1 MEVAKDLFIK
11 KNEFLETYCEEVN
24 TFDFY
29 RDLFPVGTFERKG
42 HLEDNK
48 PNGILIEF
56 NDDGKAKRE
65 TVTDELE
72 SLCKPR
78 KGFTI
83 FSPISYYGYQR
94 SGVNARFIY
103 AMAFDLD
110 GVGMPQIRD
119 LLHQM
124 KNDVIPTATY
134 IANSGNGLHLYYV
147 FKEPIPMYPQNQ
159 KYLKAVKYALTKR
172 IWNGYT
178 STIEQPQLQGVLQG
192 FRLVGSPTK
201 FGTEYPVRVFRH
213 GNRFAIQELIEFIPD
228 IDFSGL
234 NEIRALEKQSKMSLE
249 QAKKKYPEWYERR
262 IEKGEKR
269 GRWIVKR
276 DLYDWWLAR
285 IRKEIQVGHR
295 YYGIMTLAIYAKK
308 CGIDEDELR
317 KDAFSLL
324 EPYESKTVDD
334 NNHFEKQHIIDA
346 LELYNEDYITFP
358 RDDISKL
365 TGLRIDPNKRN
376 GRKQLL
382 HIKYMNLNRKFKFEN
397 GECTNGGRPSAEQAV
412 IDYLLEHPMS
422 KKSDIIRA
430 TGLSKKTV
438 YKHYPTAML
447 HVNKQEKERLER
459 KQLQILTPIS
469 S

>member
-1 MEVAKDLFIK
+1 MAVLEVAKDLYLK
-11 KNEFLETYCEEVN
+11 KNEFLETYCEEV
-24 TFDFY
+24 TPFSFY
-29 RDLFPVGTFERKG
+29 RDLFPTGSFERKG
-42 HLEDNK
+42 HFEDNK

-56 NDDGKAKRE
+56 EDDGTAKRE
-65 TVTDELE
+65 TITDDLE
-72 SLCKPR
+72 ALCKPR

-103 AMAFDLD
+103 AMTFDLD
-110 GVGMPQIRD
+110 GVGMPQIKD

-124 KNDVIPTATY
+124 KNNVIPTATY

-172 IWNGYT
+172 VWNGYT
-178 STIEQPQLQGVLQG
+178 STIEQPQVQGVLQG
-192 FRLVGSPTK
+192 FRVVGSPSK
-201 FGTEYPVRVFRH
+201 FGVEYPVRVFRH
-213 GNRFAIQELIEFIPD
+213 GKRFTLQELIDFIPD

-234 NEIRALEKQSKMSLE
+234 DEVRALEKQSKISLE

-269 GRWIVKR
+269 GRWTVKR
-276 DLYDWWLAR
+276 DLYDWWLGR

-324 EPYESKTVDD
+324 EPYEGKTIDD

-346 LELYNEDYITFP
+346 LELYNEDYVTFP

-365 TGLRIDPNKRN
+365 TGLRIDRNKRN
-376 GRKQLL
+376 GRKQEQ
-382 HIKYMNLNRKFKFEN
+382 HMQVMRAIQNVVNPNWREGN
-397 GECTNGGRPSAEQAV
+397 GRPSAEHIVQ
-412 IDYLLEHPMS
+412 EWQKNNPQGS
-422 KKSDIIRA
+422 KSACKSE
-430 TGLSKKTV
+430 TKLS
-438 YKHYPTAML
+438 YPTIRKWW
-447 HVNKQEKERLER
+447 HTEK
-459 KQLQILTPIS
+459 
-469 S
+469 

>member
-1 MEVAKDLFIK
+1 MEVAKDLYLK
-11 KNEFLETYCEEVN
+11 KNEFLETYCEEV
-24 TFDFY
+24 TPFSFY
-29 RDLFPVGTFERKG
+29 RDLFPTGSFERKG
-42 HLEDNK
+42 HFEDNK

-56 NDDGKAKRE
+56 EDDGKAKRE
-65 TVTDELE
+65 TITDDLE
-72 SLCKPR
+72 ALCKPR

-94 SGVNARFIY
+94 SGINARFIY
-103 AMAFDLD
+103 AMTFDLD
-110 GVGMPQIRD
+110 GVGMPQIKD

-124 KNDVIPTATY
+124 KNNVIPTATY

-172 IWNGYT
+172 VWNGYT
-178 STIEQPQLQGVLQG
+178 STIEQPQVQGVLQG
-192 FRLVGSPTK
+192 FRVVGSPSK
-201 FGTEYPVRVFRH
+201 FGVEYPVRVFRH
-213 GNRFAIQELIEFIPD
+213 GERFTLQELIDFIPD

-234 NEIRALEKQSKMSLE
+234 DEVRALEKQSKISLE

-269 GRWIVKR
+269 GRWTVKR
-276 DLYDWWLAR
+276 DLYDWWLGR

-324 EPYESKTVDD
+324 EPYEGKTIDD

-346 LELYNEDYITFP
+346 LELYNEDYVTFP
-358 RDDISKL
+358 RDDIAKL

-376 GRKQLL
+376 GRKQEQ
-382 HIKYMNLNRKFKFEN
+382 HMQVMRAIQNVVNPNWREGN
-397 GECTNGGRPSAEQAV
+397 GRPSAEHIVQ
-412 IDYLLEHPMS
+412 EWQKNNPQGS
-422 KKSDIIRA
+422 KSACKSE
-430 TGLSKKTV
+430 TKLS
-438 YKHYPTAML
+438 YPTIRKWW
-447 HVNKQEKERLER
+447 NIEK
-459 KQLQILTPIS
+459 
-469 S
+469 

>member
-1 MEVAKDLFIK
+1 MEVAKDLYLK
-11 KNEFLETYCEEVN
+11 KNEFLETYCEEV
-24 TFDFY
+24 TPFSFY
-29 RDLFPVGTFERKG
+29 RDLFPTGSFERKG
-42 HLEDNK
+42 HFEDNK

-56 NDDGKAKRE
+56 EDDGKAKRE
-65 TVTDELE
+65 TITDDLE
-72 SLCKPR
+72 ALCKPR

-103 AMAFDLD
+103 AMTFDLD
-110 GVGMPQIRD
+110 GVGMPQIKD

-124 KNDVIPTATY
+124 KNNVIPTATY

-172 IWNGYT
+172 VWNGYT
-178 STIEQPQLQGVLQG
+178 STIEQPQVQGVLQG
-192 FRLVGSPTK
+192 FRVVGSPSK
-201 FGTEYPVRVFRH
+201 FGVEYPVRVFRH
-213 GNRFAIQELIEFIPD
+213 GERFTLQELIDFIPD

-234 NEIRALEKQSKMSLE
+234 DEVRALEKQSKISLE

-269 GRWIVKR
+269 GRWTVKR
-276 DLYDWWLAR
+276 DLYDWWLGR

-324 EPYESKTVDD
+324 EPYEGKTIDD

-346 LELYNEDYITFP
+346 LELYNEDYVTFP
-358 RDDISKL
+358 RDDIAKL

-376 GRKQLL
+376 GRKQEQ
-382 HIKYMNLNRKFKFEN
+382 HMQVMRAIQNVVNPNWREGN
-397 GECTNGGRPSAEQAV
+397 GRPSAEHIVQ
-412 IDYLLEHPMS
+412 EWQKNNPQGS
-422 KKSDIIRA
+422 KSACKSE
-430 TGLSKKTV
+430 TKLS
-438 YKHYPTAML
+438 YPTIRKWW
-447 HVNKQEKERLER
+447 NIEK
-459 KQLQILTPIS
+459 
-469 S
+469 

>member
-1 MEVAKDLFIK
+1 MAILEVAKDLYLK
-11 KNEFLETYCEEVN
+11 KNEFLETYCEEV
-24 TFDFY
+24 TPFSFY
-29 RDLFPVGTFERKG
+29 RDLFPTGSFERKG
-42 HLEDNK
+42 HFEDNK

-56 NDDGKAKRE
+56 EDDGTAKRE
-65 TVTDELE
+65 TITDDLE
-72 SLCKPR
+72 ALCKPR

-94 SGVNARFIY
+94 SGINARFIY
-103 AMAFDLD
+103 AMTFDLD

-172 IWNGYT
+172 VWNGYT
-178 STIEQPQLQGVLQG
+178 STIEQPQVQGVLQG
-192 FRLVGSPTK
+192 FRVVGSPSK
-201 FGTEYPVRVFRH
+201 FGVDYPVRVFRH
-213 GNRFAIQELIEFIPD
+213 GERFTLQELIDFIPD

-234 NEIRALEKQSKMSLE
+234 DEIKALEKQSKMSLE

-269 GRWIVKR
+269 GRWTVKR

-324 EPYESKTVDD
+324 EPYEGKTIDD

-346 LELYNEDYITFP
+346 LELYNEDYVTFP
-358 RDDISKL
+358 RDDIAKL

-376 GRKQLL
+376 GRKQEQ
-382 HIKYMNLNRKFKFEN
+382 HMQVMRAIQNVVNPNWREGN
-397 GECTNGGRPSAEQAV
+397 GRPSAEHIVQ
-412 IDYLLEHPMS
+412 EWKKNNPQGS
-422 KKSDIIRA
+422 KSACKSE
-430 TGLSKKTV
+430 TKLS
-438 YKHYPTAML
+438 YPTIRKWW
-447 HVNKQEKERLER
+447 NTEK
-459 KQLQILTPIS
+459 
-469 S
+469 